1 MVGSDPKIGHLVYEV
16 LTPHHPYHASFISG
30 RVRPYTPP
38 HTHDFFEVFYVL
50 EGMITHIINGLTTKL
65 AAGDLVFIRPEDCHS
80 LSGKKFHMINVSFP
94 ARSWKAY
101 CALAG
106 LDETSFVD
114 PSVLPPPTFRVSE
127 ERRQECAAVFGR
139 VLRVSQQT
147 LPERAAKQA
156 LCRFWAAILD
166 YFLPEENDAQAGAD
180 QQKPCP
186 VWLSH
191 ACRAMHEQENLRGGL
206 ARFVDVS
213 GVTRA
218 HLTRTLKAWRGQTP
232 TEFINELR
240 LRHAAMLLAVTPSA
254 TIDIAM
260 ECGFENIGYF
270 YLLFQR
276 QFGKSPRLWRRE
288 RQCISMPLQD

>member
-1 MVGSDPKIGHLVYEV
+1 MARPDQKAGHLAYEI
-16 LTPHHPYHASFISG
+16 LTPHAVYHASFISG

-38 HTHDFFEVFYVL
+38 HTHDFYEVFYVL
-50 EGMITHIINGLTTKL
+50 EGTIAHVINGITMKL

-80 LSGKKFHMINVSFP
+80 LSGKRFHMINVSFP
-94 ARSWKAY
+94 AKSWKAY

-106 LDETSFVD
+106 LDETPFLNPAVA
-114 PSVLPPPTFRVSE
+114 PPPVFRVPE
-127 ERRQECAAVFGR
+127 DRRQACAAVFGR
-139 VLRVSQQT
+139 VLRACQQT
-147 LPERAAKQA
+147 LPERVARQA
-156 LCRFWAAILD
+156 LCRFWPAVLD
-166 YFLPEENDAQAGAD
+166 YFLPEEQDAQTGAD

-191 ACRAMHEQENLRGGL
+191 ACRAMYEQDNLRGGL
-206 ARFVDVS
+206 ARFVEVS

-240 LRHAAMLLAVTPSA
+240 LRRAAMLLSVTPA
-254 TIDIAM
+254 DTIDIAM

-270 YLLFQR
+270 YLLFR
-276 QFGKSPRLWRRE
+276 RRFGKSPRIWRLE
-288 RQCISMPLQD
+288 QQCISMPLQD